1 MVFPKGRCHH
11 DLKVFYESG
20 HNNLFKNIIENTKE
34 RWLVYYLSLLS
45 THLYER
51 ALNHRMVKS
60 EIFGKSS
67 LDFSFGQGSYLIS
80 DFA

>member
-20 HNNLFKNIIENTKE
+20 HNNLFKNIIENIKE